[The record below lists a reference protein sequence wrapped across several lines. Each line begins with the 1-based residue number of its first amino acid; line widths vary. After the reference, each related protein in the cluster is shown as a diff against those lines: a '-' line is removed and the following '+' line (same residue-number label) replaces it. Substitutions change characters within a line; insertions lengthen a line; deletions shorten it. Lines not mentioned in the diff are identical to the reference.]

1 MPAPETAPRSRREAE
16 GPKSGS
22 VGGESSRENAK
33 RGAGRRHIYLFV
45 SDGFQCPVRM
55 NSCRNHGGNTR
66 GRCRPPC
73 CSPSKESAAMSH
85 SPPPLSPDLKV
96 FFRVAATAWLNH
108 AFCRV
113 RRCRRDGQCLARLAA
128 NGEVQCFRQMKNADV
143 DEMMN
148 FLANTVELS
157 TPDRLAASLAR
168 AKTQEERE
176 MIEFR
181 YWLFRHYHSE
191 MVKAG
196 LRSVTPER
204 Q

>member
-1 MPAPETAPRSRREAE
+1 
-16 GPKSGS
+16 
-22 VGGESSRENAK
+22 
-33 RGAGRRHIYLFV
+33 
-45 SDGFQCPVRM
+45 
-55 NSCRNHGGNTR
+55 
-66 GRCRPPC
+66 
-73 CSPSKESAAMSH
+73 MSH

-108 AFCRV
+108 VFCRV

-148 FLANTVELS
+148 FLANTVELA
-157 TPDRLAASLAR
+157 TPDRLAASLAT

-191 MVKAG
+191 KAKAG
-196 LRSVTPER
+196 LKSINP
-204 Q
+204 